1 MPMPKKSMKRTSSLG
16 RFAAVGLALTLL
28 AASAQALDAGAKM
41 PEIGLSDLS
50 GKPVSLASLAGKVV
64 VIDFWATWC
73 APCKE
78 ELPVLQKLHKK
89 YGSQGLVI
97 VGVSVDKDAANLPD
111 FLKKLVVTFP
121 IVHDANHAVTG
132 RYAPPRMPS
141 SYIVD
146 RKGIVKYVHGGF
158 RADDAAVFEK
168 QIQGLLAAK

>member
-1 MPMPKKSMKRTSSLG
+1 MPKKSTNFALLLG
-16 RFAAVGLALTLL
+16 GCAAAGLALTLL
-28 AASAQALDAGAKM
+28 AANAEALDAGAKM
-41 PEIGLSDLS
+41 PEVGLNDLS

-89 YGSQGLVI
+89 YGSQGLAI
-97 VGVSVDKDAANLPD
+97 VGISVDKDAANLPE
-111 FLKKLVVTFP
+111 FLKKLAITFP
-121 IVHDANHAVTG
+121 IVHDANHSVTG

-146 RKGIVKYVHGGF
+146 RKGLVKFVHGGF
-158 RADDAAVFEK
+158 RADDAATFEK

>member
-1 MPMPKKSMKRTSSLG
+1 MPKKSMKSVLSLG
-16 RFAAVGLALTLL
+16 RCVALGLVLTLS
-28 AASAQALDAGAKM
+28 AANAEALDSGAKM
-41 PEIGLSDLS
+41 PEIGLKDLS

-89 YGSQGLVI
+89 YGSQGLAI
-97 VGVSVDKDAANLPD
+97 VGISVDKDAGNLPD
-111 FLKKLVVTFP
+111 FLKKLAVTFP
-121 IVHDANHAVTG
+121 IVHDANHTVTG

-158 RADDAAVFEK
+158 RADDAATFEK
-168 QIQGLLAAK
+168 QIQELLGK